1 MRRVLILTAL
11 TLSLSVAAQPH
22 PLWMRHTSISPDGQ
36 TIAFSYKGD
45 VFTVPASG
53 GQARQLTSNAAY
65 DSYPIWSP
73 DGKKIAFASS
83 REGSL
88 DIFVM
93 DKFGGEPKRLT
104 TRSTNETPIAWRDNE
119 HILFSAAIMPT
130 AKSIFF
136 ASSQFP
142 QVYEVNLKGDRPK
155 LFSVVN
161 MEDLSINQ
169 KGEILYH
176 DKKGYE
182 DAFRKHHRSPITRD
196 IWLNQ
201 NGKFTKLTTFNGEDR
216 TPRWA
221 PDGTSFYYLSEE
233 DGTFN
238 VYKRGI
244 SEADKTQITHHTKHP
259 VRYLSVAQN
268 GRICYSY
275 DGEIYTQMGSAA
287 PQKVNVSITADRN
300 DVDLR
305 RQINSWG
312 ATEIALSP
320 NGKEIGFVLHGDVYV
335 TNIEYK
341 TTKQITD
348 TPEQERSI
356 GFSPDGLAIVYA
368 SERDGL
374 WQIYQT
380 TMKNKAE
387 KQFAY
392 ATDLQEERLIHS
404 AYTSFQPQYSP
415 DGKSIAFFENRGT
428 LKVLDVKSKKVR
440 TVMDGKYV
448 YSYSDGDIWFEWS
461 PDSKWLI
468 SNYIGTGGWNNRDIA
483 LIDAEG
489 KKPIYNLTQ
498 SGYNDG
504 NGKWVLGGKAIIFQ
518 SDRAGYRSHGSWG
531 TEDDVYIMFFNLDEY
546 EKFKMTKEEKSLL
559 DEAEKEKKK
568 AEEPKTVDVTVKKK
582 EKKEEPVKLDLD
594 NCRDRVLRL
603 TVNSCRLGDA
613 VLSNDGK
620 ALYYQAAFE
629 GGYDLWKH
637 DLQDKST
644 KIVLKGVG
652 GGGMLADKDFKNLY
666 LCSGGGIKKIDIGSN
681 SSKNVDFEARFNYKP
696 YQEREYMFN
705 HIWQQVKDKF
715 YKVDLHGVDWDG
727 YKKSYARFLPYIN
740 NNYDFSEMLSEIL
753 GELNASHTGARY
765 FAGGASMSTAALGL
779 FFDETYDGDGLKVEE
794 VIKRGPF
801 AVKNT
806 GVTKGC
812 IIEKIDGD
820 SILKNKDYNYLL
832 DGKSGRNVRVSV
844 YNPATKKRFD
854 VTVKAISKGY
864 QDELLYRRWVD
875 RNRQLVDSLSHG
887 RLAYI
892 HVKAMDSESFR
903 TVFHELLSDKNR
915 NREAVIVDERHN
927 GGGWLHDDLCTL
939 LSGKQYQ
946 SFVPRGQFI
955 GKDPWNKWTKPS
967 CVMVCEDDYSNGHGF
982 PFVYKEL
989 GIGKLIGTP
998 VAGTMTAV
1006 WWETL
1011 LDPTMVF
1018 GIPQVGC
1025 LDMHGHY
1032 SENTQLNPDIEVYNT
1047 PEDYINGNDR
1057 QLKRA
1062 VEEMLGK

>member
-88 DIFVM
+88 DIYVM

-221 PDGTSFYYLSEE
+221 PDGASFYYLSEE

-244 SEADKTQITHHTKHP
+244 SGADKTQITHHTKHP

-287 PQKVNVSITADRN
+287 PQKVNVSVTADRN

-531 TEDDVYIMFFNLDEY
+531 AEDDVYIMFFDLDEY

-568 AEEPKTVDVTVKKK
+568 AEESKTVDVTVKKK

-887 RLAYI
+887 RLAYV

-1062 VEEMLGK
+1062 VEEMLKK

>member
-221 PDGTSFYYLSEE
+221 PDGESFYYLSEE

-238 VYKRGI
+238 VYKRGVK
-244 SEADKTQITHHTKHP
+244 SANKTQITHHTKHP

-392 ATDLQEERLIHS
+392 ATDLQEEHLIHS

-531 TEDDVYIMFFNLDEY
+531 AEDDVYIMFFDLDEY

-594 NCRDRVLRL
+594 NCRDRVLRI

-740 NNYDFSEMLSEIL
+740 NNYDFSDMLSEML

-765 FAGGASMSTAALGL
+765 FAGGASMSTAVLGL

-794 VIKRGPF
+794 IIKRGPF

-887 RLAYI
+887 RLAYV

-1025 LDMHGHY
+1025 RDMHGHY

-1062 VEEMLGK
+1062 VEEMLKK

>member
-73 DGKKIAFASS
+73 DGSKIAFASS

-88 DIFVM
+88 DIYVM
-93 DKFGGEPKRLT
+93 NKFGGEPKRLT

-238 VYKRGI
+238 VYKRGVK
-244 SEADKTQITHHTKHP
+244 SANKTQITHHTKHP

-483 LIDAEG
+483 LIDADG

-531 TEDDVYIMFFNLDEY
+531 TEDDVYIMFFDLDEY

-613 VLSNDGK
+613 VLSNDGN

-629 GGYDLWKH
+629 GGFDLWKH

-666 LCSGGGIKKIDIGSN
+666 LCSGGGIKKIDIGGN

-705 HIWQQVKDKF
+705 HVWQQVKDKF
-715 YKVDLHGVDWDG
+715 YKVDLHGVDWEG

-740 NNYDFSEMLSEIL
+740 NNYDFSDMLSEML

-765 FAGGASMSTAALGL
+765 FAGGASMSTAVLGL

-887 RLAYI
+887 RLAYV

-1062 VEEMLGK
+1062 VEEMLKK